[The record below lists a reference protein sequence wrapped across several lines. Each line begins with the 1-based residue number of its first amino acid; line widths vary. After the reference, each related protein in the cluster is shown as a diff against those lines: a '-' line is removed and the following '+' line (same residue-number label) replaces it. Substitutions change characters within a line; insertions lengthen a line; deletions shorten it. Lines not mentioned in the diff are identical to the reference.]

1 MNAVREPQ
9 LERQGRR
16 LGKPGWWFLAISLVG
31 LVPGIVLIAL
41 GSHWVFALG
50 LALLA
55 LGSCPFA
62 VGVALLLASVV
73 PRWAARH
80 KLFA

>member
-1 MNAVREPQ
+1 MPVKEPE
-9 LERQGRR
+9 LERHGRR
-16 LGKPGWWFLAISLVG
+16 LGKPGWWFLSISLVG
-31 LVPGIVLIAL
+31 VIPGIVLIITAH
-41 GSHWVFALG
+41 GWSFALG

-62 VGVALLLASVV
+62 VGVALVLASAV

-80 KLFA
+80 RLFA

>member
-1 MNAVREPQ
+1 MSSVKEPQ

-16 LGKPGWWFLAISLVG
+16 LAKPGPTLLAIG
-31 LVPGIVLIAL
+31 LLGLIPGIILIVV
-41 GSHWVFALG
+41 GSQWVFALG

-55 LGSCPFA
+55 VGSCPFV

-80 KLFA
+80 RLFA

>member
-1 MNAVREPQ
+1 MNSVKNPQ

-31 LVPGIVLIAL
+31 IVPGIVLIVTT
-41 GSHWVFALG
+41 SHWAFAVGLG
-50 LALLA
+50 LLA

-62 VGVALLLASVV
+62 VGVALLVASVV

-80 KLFA
+80 RLFA

>member
-1 MNAVREPQ
+1 MAVKESQ

-16 LGKPGWWFLAISLVG
+16 LGKPGWWFLSISLLGIIPGVV
-31 LVPGIVLIAL
+31 LVAAVNGWA
-41 GSHWVFALG
+41 FALG

-62 VGVALLLASVV
+62 VGVALLVASVV

>member
-1 MNAVREPQ
+1 MPVREPE

-16 LGKPGWWFLAISLVG
+16 LGKPAWWFLAISLLGV
-31 LVPGIVLIAL
+31 VPGVVLIATAS
-41 GSHWVFALG
+41 GWAFALG

-55 LGSCPFA
+55 LGGCPFA
-62 VGVALLLASVV
+62 VGVALLIASVV